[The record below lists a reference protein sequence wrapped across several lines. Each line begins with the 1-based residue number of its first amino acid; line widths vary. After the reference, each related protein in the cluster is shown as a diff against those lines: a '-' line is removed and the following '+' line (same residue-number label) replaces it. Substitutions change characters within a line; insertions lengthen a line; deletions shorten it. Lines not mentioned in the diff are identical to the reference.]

1 MELFKILISD
11 TIGRIGR
18 IRTRSGKV
26 VETPLFLPV
35 INPVTQDISAN
46 WMRENLGAEAVITN
60 AYIIL
65 RRLKDEALRKGVH
78 GILDFDGVVMTDSG
92 GYQVLEYGGV
102 EASPEEIA
110 ELQEE
115 MGSDIAVPLDIP
127 TGLCSRERAE
137 ESVEKTLRNLEATI
151 EFLRRRGVKR
161 CLWAAPIQGGIHLD
175 LIHRCANR
183 EREMGFDLYALG
195 SPTLLMEKYRFDKLF
210 RMIYAARSA
219 AGFGEPLH
227 LFGAGHP
234 MIFPF
239 IVALGVDM
247 FDSASYILYARDDRY
262 MTETGTIRVEKL
274 DYLPCC
280 CPICS
285 KISVAELKRL
295 PRNERIRM
303 LAMHNLYI
311 CFMEVRKIKQAIRD
325 GRLME
330 LLEQRARSHPSLYQG
345 FIEIMRNEDLLRLM
359 EENAPISGRRSIN
372 LYDKMSLRRPLVR
385 ATRRRLLENCLAGR
399 GRSGETLLL
408 PETLKLSLE
417 KASRLPEKLDILFY
431 GSPYG
436 LIPLGLR
443 YTYPFSQ
450 TNYPKALLDERLD
463 ELLAEAVK
471 QFEAAGYKRAYILK
485 PETRRLEK
493 FEMELARRLR
503 ELGVDVME
511 LESLKELVGGAGGG
525 NDAMFKKW
533 ADRP

>member
-1 MELFKILISD
+1 LFEIIAEDHL
-11 TIGRIGR
+11 GRIGR
-18 IRTRSGKV
+18 LRTRGGRV
-26 VETPLFLPV
+26 AETPLFLPV
-35 INPVTQDISAN
+35 INPVTQDVPAG

-60 AYIIL
+60 AYILL
-65 RRLKDEALRKGVH
+65 RRLRDEALRKGVH
-78 GILDFDGVVMTDSG
+78 GVLGFDGVVMTDSG

-115 MGSDIAVPLDIP
+115 IGSDIAVPLDIP
-127 TGLCSRERAE
+127 TGLCSREKAE
-137 ESVEKTLRNLEATI
+137 ESVERTLRNLEATI
-151 EFLRRRGVKR
+151 EFLRRRGVRR

-175 LIHRCANR
+175 LVHRCANK

-195 SPTLLMEKYRFDKLF
+195 SPTPLMEEYRFDKLF
-210 RMIYAARSA
+210 QMIYAARSA
-219 AGFGEPLH
+219 VGFGEPLH

-234 MIFPF
+234 MIFSF

-285 KISVAELKRL
+285 KMSAAELKQL

-303 LAMHNLYI
+303 LAMHNLHI
-311 CFMEVRKIKQAIRD
+311 CFMEVRRVKQAIRD

-345 FIEIMRNEDLLRLM
+345 FIEIMQNEDLLRLM
-359 EENAPISGRRSIN
+359 EENAPISGRRGVN
-372 LYDKMSLRRPLVR
+372 LYDEMSLRRPLVR

-399 GRSGETLLL
+399 GRGGEALLL

-417 KASRLPEKLDILFY
+417 KASRLPENLDILFY

-443 YTYPFSQ
+443 YTYPLSQ
-450 TNYPKALLDERLD
+450 TNYPKALLDECLD
-463 ELLAEAVK
+463 ELIAEAIK
-471 QFEAAGYKRAYILK
+471 QFEAAGYKGAYILK
-485 PETRRLEK
+485 PETRRLEI
-493 FEMELARRLR
+493 FEKELARRLR
-503 ELGVDVME
+503 ELGVEVRE
-511 LESLKELVGGAGGG
+511 LESLKELMSGSGGGAGR
-525 NDAMFKKW
+525 NV
-533 ADRP
+533 

>member
-1 MELFKILISD
+1 LFEIIAEDHL
-11 TIGRIGR
+11 GRIGR
-18 IRTRSGKV
+18 LRTRGGRV
-26 VETPLFLPV
+26 AETPLFLPV
-35 INPVTQDISAN
+35 INPVAQDIPAS

-65 RRLKDEALRKGVH
+65 RRLRDEALRKGVH
-78 GILDFDGVVMTDSG
+78 GILSFDGVVMTDSG

-102 EASPEEIA
+102 EASPEEVA

-115 MGSDIAVPLDIP
+115 MSSDIAVSLDIP
-127 TGLCSRERAE
+127 TGLSSREKAE
-137 ESVEKTLRNLEATI
+137 ESVEKTLRNLEATL
-151 EFLRRRGVKR
+151 EFLERRGVRR
-161 CLWAAPIQGGIHLD
+161 CLWAAPIQGGVHLD
-175 LIHRCANR
+175 LIHRCASR

-195 SPTLLMEKYRFDKLF
+195 SPTPLMEEYRFDKLF
-210 RMIYAARSA
+210 QMICVARSA
-219 AGFGEPLH
+219 VGFGEPLH

-280 CPICS
+280 CPVCS
-285 KISVAELKRL
+285 KMSADELKQL
-295 PRNERIRM
+295 PRGERMRM
-303 LAMHNLYI
+303 IAMHNLYT
-311 CFMEVRKIKQAIRD
+311 CFMEVKRIKQAVRD

-330 LLEQRARSHPSLYQG
+330 LMEQRARSHPSLYQG

-359 EENAPISGRRSIN
+359 EENAPISGRRGVN
-372 LYDKMSLRRPLVR
+372 LYDEMSLRRPLVR
-385 ATRRRLLENCLAGR
+385 AARRRLLENCLVGR
-399 GRSGETLLL
+399 GRGGEALLL
-408 PETLKLSLE
+408 PETLKLPLE
-417 KASRLPEKLDILFY
+417 RALRLPEDLDILLY

-450 TNYPKALLDERLD
+450 TNYPRALLDDCLK
-463 ELLAEAVK
+463 ELIAEALR

-485 PETRRLEK
+485 PGTRRLER
-493 FEMELARRLR
+493 FEEELARRLR
-503 ELGVDVME
+503 ELGVEVGE
-511 LESLKELVGGAGGG
+511 LESLKELMSDSGGGAGR
-525 NDAMFKKW
+525 NI
-533 ADRP
+533 